1 MLWVINNIICIK
13 SMIEDYGENELYK
26 YSFIK
31 KIIVLFLNYIY
42 LKKNYFKQINIL
54 LFIYDKE
61 LEIYVFMF
69 MIFICNVDIGIVR

>member
-1 MLWVINNIICIK
+1 MLWVINNIVCIK

-42 LKKNYFKQINIL
+42 LKKNIL
-54 LFIYDKE
+54 NRLIYYC
-61 LEIYVFMF
+61 LYMIRNWRFMYL
-69 MIFICNVDIGIVR
+69 CL